1 MRKYC
6 VDSLEGS
13 DDNLVD
19 GTTLEDIEQQIE
31 QLFVV
36 GELLAGGQQ
45 LEGGEQID
53 FSFALF
59 SGYKVLYDQFDK
71 SLGKSPVNNLSQK
84 LSLYL

>member
-6 VDSLEGS
+6 VYSLEGS

-31 QLFVV
+31 ELFVV
-36 GELLAGGQQ
+36 GQLLAGGQQ
-45 LEGGEQID
+45 LEGGEQIY

-59 SGYKVLYDQFDK
+59 SGYKILYNKLDK
-71 SLGKSPVNNLSQK
+71 SLGKPPVNNLSQK